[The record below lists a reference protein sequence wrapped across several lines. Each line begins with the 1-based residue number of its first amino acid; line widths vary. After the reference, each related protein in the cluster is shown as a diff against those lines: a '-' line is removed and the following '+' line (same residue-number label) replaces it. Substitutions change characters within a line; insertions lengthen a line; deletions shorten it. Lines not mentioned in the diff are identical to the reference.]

1 MTIKQPAPR
10 DIPALRQLWKEAFG
24 DSDAFLDGFFRTG
37 FDSARCRCTG
47 DLTAALYWFD
57 CTWNGKKLAYV
68 YAVATAEAYRGR
80 GLCRMLMEDT
90 HRHLQRLGYAGA
102 VLVPGDAGL
111 FRLYEKL
118 GYRPFCPRRLV
129 TVAAA
134 ETPTG
139 FCPMTPEKYA
149 AARKQLLPADAVWQE
164 GATLAYLETFAGF
177 YGGDGFAFCGSVEDK
192 TLYFQEFI
200 GDVEKATGIV
210 AVFNCDSGVIPV
222 FGGDAPYAMYRSLDG
237 DSTLPQYF
245 CIPLD

>member
-1 MTIKQPAPR
+1 MTIKQPATG
-10 DIPALRQLWKEAFG
+10 DLPALRQLWKEAFG

-37 FDSARCRCTG
+37 FAYDRCRCTEDG
-47 DLTAALYWFD
+47 SAALYWFD
-57 CTWNGKKLAYV
+57 CAWGGKKLAYI
-68 YAVATAEAYRGR
+68 YAVATAASYRGR

-118 GYRPFCPRRLV
+118 GYRPFCPRRVV

-134 ETPTG
+134 ETPTAVS
-139 FCPMTPEKYA
+139 PMTPEEYA

-164 GATLAYLETFAGF
+164 GATLAYLATFAGF
-177 YGGDGFAFCGSVEDK
+177 YGGDGFAFCGGVEDNAF
-192 TLYFQEFI
+192 YFQEFI
-200 GDVEKATGIV
+200 GDMEKVSGIV
-210 AVFNCDSGVIPV
+210 AGFGCISGVLPV
-222 FGGDAPYAMYRSLDG
+222 FEGAPYAMYHSLDS

-245 CIPLD
+245 GIPLN